1 MNTLHFIYLF
11 LIDGY
16 QGCFL
21 SPAARNNN
29 VMNIFVQDSY
39 CPLAIIFLGR
49 PPRNGFAKQQEVWF
63 SVLPDVPLFLPRINF
78 FQLHSF
84 QPTESF
90 FFFFFFSNIRPWEKP
105 EHNYLELGCGFRQ
118 RVFKSLALTLE
129 SFLSLGN
136 SFNLVLSSDDS
147 TYLTCFLRG
156 LLR

>member
-1 MNTLHFIYLF
+1 MI
-11 LIDGY
+11 
-16 QGCFL
+16 
-21 SPAARNNN
+21 S
-29 VMNIFVQDSY
+29 V
-39 CPLAIIFLGR
+39 
-49 PPRNGFAKQQEVWF
+49 PRNKGRKIIK
-63 SVLPDVPLFLPRINF
+63 PLKNL
-78 FQLHSF
+78 L
-84 QPTESF
+84 
-90 FFFFFFSNIRPWEKP
+90 NIHNNMP